1 MTQSSN
7 LGAVP
12 TGTGATVRANF
23 NAGFQALAS
32 DNEGGSAPSPTY
44 PFMRWRNSAAGQLKR
59 RNALN
64 SGWEMLENYAAST
77 DPGTSDDDSVGYIRG
92 SVWINTAANRMWWCL
107 DPTTSAAKWLQLGL
121 PAWRS
126 TQALS
131 VSAVNNA
138 SAVTLVNWTL
148 PANTFAVDGDCIDF
162 DLFGT
167 YTNNTG
173 SAQNLI
179 IRLRLG
185 ATNIISDGL
194 GSGSIPSSAV
204 LRVWRLSGR
213 IWRASSALV
222 KASMTFGAYDG
233 ALTGGAGRGDYALAP
248 IFADRMMLAVGGGV
262 ANDWTADSA
271 FSIDMTMS
279 ASSASFSL
287 GAEYFK
293 ASLAG

>member
-1 MTQSSN
+1 MSQSSS

-12 TGTGATVRANF
+12 TGTGATVRAAF
-23 NAGFQALAS
+23 NAGLQALAS

-77 DPGTSDDDSVGYIRG
+77 DPGTSDDAGTGYVRG
-92 SVWINTAANRMWWCL
+92 SLWVNTAANRIWWCL
-107 DPTTSAAKWLQLGL
+107 DPSTGAAKWLQIGM

-126 TQALS
+126 TQVLS
-131 VSAVNNA
+131 VSASNNA
-138 SAVTLVNWTL
+138 SAVTLVSWTL
-148 PANTFAVDGDCIDF
+148 PANTFAVDGDCTDF

-173 SAQNLI
+173 SAQNI
-179 IRLRLG
+179 IVRLRLG
-185 ATNIISDGL
+185 ATNVISDGL
-194 GSGSIPSSAV
+194 GASSVPSTAV
-204 LRVWRLSGR
+204 ARVWRLYGR
-213 IWRASSALV
+213 IWRASSTLV
-222 KASMTFGAYDG
+222 KASMTFGVYDA

-248 IFADRMMLAVGGGV
+248 IFADRMMLAASAGV
-262 ANDWTADSA
+262 SADWATDSA

-279 ASSASFSL
+279 TASANFSL

-293 ASLAG
+293 ASLVG